1 MHSINAKFIKLV
13 VFADEKTCKLIFSYG
28 EANIVQVNKR
38 YGWKD
43 YKFLSSTQ
51 ILIRQFFLPYSSLLF
66 FLAIILLTMNIY
78 SVCYRIMKKNSCVS
92 VFPQQLKKKADSLL
106 NRALL
111 I

>member
-43 YKFLSSTQ
+43 YKFLSSKQ

-78 SVCYRIMKKNSCVS
+78 CLLQNNEKEQLCVCVS
-92 VFPQQLKKKADSLL
+92 TAIEEKG
-106 NRALL
+106 R
-111 I
+111 